1 MTSTAANSAIDIAS
15 RALVLIGAE
24 PITSFDSGSNEAVVA
39 SNMYEDVIRASLS
52 SARWRFAT
60 EQAVLNQLS
69 DVPTGR
75 FAIAHQLPSDTI
87 IVHTITVND
96 NLIDFT
102 VYGDK
107 VFSQQTSSDSLIADY
122 TFRANENTFPSY
134 FTLAVEYSLAS
145 IFATSIARDDRLM
158 NMIETKAQQL
168 MAKAKNLDA
177 QQQTTRRLST
187 RRFITDRR
195 LSLIH
200 I

>member
-177 QQQTTRRLST
+177 QQHTTRRLST

-195 LSLIH
+195 S
-200 I
+200 

>member
-60 EQAVLNQLS
+60 EQAVLNQLT
-69 DVPTGR
+69 DTPTGR
-75 FAIAHQLPSDTI
+75 FAIAHQLPADTI

-96 NLIDFT
+96 NLVDFT
-102 VYGDK
+102 VYADK
-107 VFSQQTSSDSLIADY
+107 VFSQQTSSDTLIADF

-195 LSLIH
+195 S
-200 I
+200 

>member
-60 EQAVLNQLS
+60 EQAVLNQLT
-69 DVPTGR
+69 DTPTGR
-75 FAIAHQLPSDTI
+75 FAIAHQLPADTI
-87 IVHTITVND
+87 IVHTITVNN

-195 LSLIH
+195 S
-200 I
+200 

>member
-177 QQQTTRRLST
+177 QQQQQQEDYQQEDL
-187 RRFITDRR
+187 
-195 LSLIH
+195 
-200 I
+200 